1 MTEHTRTTTHRSG
14 PKCKRQV
21 LTLLSRFI
29 WCYRKRNCRGSEFWW
44 RLWNRKAQAG
54 RWSAGNC
61 SGRCS
66 FRGSPVEG
74 GQGRGVSEAPEVCQ
88 CQPFRGGRR
97 GKLQVHASESRLGT
111 SVLPS
116 PPQLKGEEPKPGWA
130 QASPADRLLPAATA
144 GEDRE
149 RRHLRQPEARRRLQ
163 VFALSLLHGADA
175 GHVVLQ
181 EPRTVAEGSVL
192 VDE

>member
-21 LTLLSRFI
+21 FTLLSRFI

-44 RLWNRKAQAG
+44 ALWNRKKVQAD

-66 FRGSPVEG
+66 FRVRPVEG
-74 GQGRGVSEAPEVCQ
+74 GQGRGVSEAPEVYP
-88 CQPFRGGRR
+88 CQPFRCCWR
-97 GKLQVHASESRLGT
+97 GKDSGPRL
-111 SVLPS
+111 PE
-116 PPQLKGEEPKPGWA
+116 PPLHEHPTLAPAIKGEEPKPGWA
-130 QASPADRLLPAATA
+130 QASRTDRLMTAAVV

-149 RRHLRQPEARRRLQ
+149 SRHPPPPPG
-163 VFALSLLHGADA
+163 VCF
-175 GHVVLQ
+175 V
-181 EPRTVAEGSVL
+181 SVL
-192 VDE
+192 LCRA